1 MKKKKK
7 IMIPLL
13 IATVLIITSY
23 TYVKIKLHLT
33 KNAVEEYLI
42 KEKGIKKQEIEELHP
57 VFDWIK
63 SSGDRKWSVRVK
75 IKGDNEYYGYY
86 IDSKNNK
93 IILDPL
99 R

>member
-7 IMIPLL
+7 IMNPLL
-13 IATVLIITSY
+13 IASVLIITSY
-23 TYVKIKLHLT
+23 TYVKIKLHFT

-42 KEKGIKKQEIEELHP
+42 KEKGLKKQEIEELHP

-63 SSGDRKWSVRVK
+63 SSGDLKWSVRVK
-75 IKGDNEYYGYY
+75 IKGDNKYYGYY
-86 IDSKNNK
+86 KDRKKNK
-93 IILDPL
+93 VILDPL

>member
-1 MKKKKK
+1 MKKK

-13 IATVLIITSY
+13 IATVFIITSY

-86 IDSKNNK
+86 KDRKKNK
-93 IILDPL
+93 VILDPL

>member
-23 TYVKIKLHLT
+23 TYVKVKLHLT

-42 KEKGIKKQEIEELHP
+42 KEKSIKKQEIEELHP

-75 IKGDNEYYGYY
+75 IKGDNDYYGYY
-86 IDSKNNK
+86 KDSKKNK

>member
-1 MKKKKK
+1 MKKKKM

-13 IATVLIITSY
+13 IATVIIITSY

-42 KEKGIKKQEIEELHP
+42 KEKGIKKQAIEELHP

-86 IDSKNNK
+86 KDSKK
-93 IILDPL
+93 IK
-99 R
+99 

>member
-1 MKKKKK
+1 MKKIKK
-7 IMIPLL
+7 IIIPLL

-75 IKGDNEYYGYY
+75 IKGDNEYYGYCK
-86 IDSKNNK
+86 DSKKNK